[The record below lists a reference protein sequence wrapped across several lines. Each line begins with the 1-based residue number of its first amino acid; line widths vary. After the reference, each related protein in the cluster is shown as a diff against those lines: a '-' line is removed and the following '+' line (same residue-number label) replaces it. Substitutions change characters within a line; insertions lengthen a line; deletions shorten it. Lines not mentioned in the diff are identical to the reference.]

1 MLIIMTELVKFHV
14 LAHIFISLI
23 GGILLLALWF
33 NIKEKLRR
41 QIREEDLQIRVDKGL
56 LNIALA
62 VLIWVVSG
70 CWKYMGYK
78 LQFYD
83 SLGYNIGVNVLSILN
98 NLFFFLALFYF
109 YYAPSFFYNNK
120 KTKKIIFISAGLVLI
135 GSIGLLFSYQENSFA
150 GIKLVGLPDFI
161 FSVFLSIALIVT
173 LFSTFVAR
181 DLKVVALISVASI
194 CLIIFSQLP
203 EVFLQLEDGFTT
215 HLIQIIAK
223 TALITIFLVLS
234 TTWVIQIATRA
245 KSTEIKIKFID
256 WSVINLT
263 IPSKEIENYQVDFG
277 SKTTQYHN
285 LLKFALRRKFGESEK
300 QYILVGNGGEIVSQT
315 YLSRIIEN
323 LNSLIDSEENKLERR
338 DLFTFVGQGKYRLRV
353 SPENI
358 QIDPV
363 LLQEFINQQQTSIYK
378 EMVKKIIY

>member
-78 LQFYD
+78 FQFYD

-150 GIKLVGLPDFI
+150 VIKLVGLPDFI
-161 FSVFLSIALIVT
+161 FSVFLSIALIIT

-263 IPSKEIENYQVDFG
+263 IPSKEIENCQVDFG

>member
-1 MLIIMTELVKFHV
+1 MTELVKFHI

-23 GGILLLALWF
+23 GGILLLALWI
-33 NIKEKLRR
+33 NIKKKLSK
-41 QIREEDLQIRVDKGL
+41 QIGEEDLQIRVDKGL
-56 LNIALA
+56 LNISLA
-62 VLIWVVSG
+62 VLIWVISG
-70 CWKYMGYK
+70 CWKYLGYNF
-78 LQFYD
+78 QFYE
-83 SLGYNIGVNVLSILN
+83 SLGYNLGVNVLSILN
-98 NLFFFLALFYF
+98 NLLFFLALFYF
-109 YYAPSFFYNNK
+109 YYAPAFFYNNK

-135 GSIGLLFSYQENSFA
+135 GSIGLLFSSQQASFA
-150 GIKLVGLPDFI
+150 GIKLASLPDFI

-203 EVFLQLEDGFTT
+203 EVFLQLEDGFST

-223 TALITIFLVLS
+223 TALITVFLVLS

-245 KSTEIKIKFID
+245 KSTEIKIKFVD

-263 IPSKEIENYQVDFG
+263 IPSKEIENCQVDFG

-285 LLKFALRRKFGESEK
+285 LLKFALRRKFGESEE

-323 LNSLIDSEENKLERR
+323 LNSLIDSKEDKLERR

-363 LLQEFINQQQTSIYK
+363 LLQEFINQKQTYIYK
-378 EMVKKIIY
+378 QIVEKQ